1 MYHIFGS
8 RLLFWLSNLKNPRL
22 KVRVLIIW
30 RVIILGLII
39 WMYSTGLGMY
49 PRFYCGPQGD
59 PHLDCCLD
67 HCRVP
72 RTQTLPRTPAHVV
85 AYLQSEVVT
94 CLPLLFIEANAISL
108 LSGRLSSFEGY
119 LELGGK
125 YHSMCTNTF
134 FVWYFLHSPHDPKK
148 VRVIKEYFMGKVMLG
163 FIGSNS
169 NMAFAITDIIVWLFK
184 FTIKYVMYFT
194 KFQTRFFDSIVWN
207 SCGKEHCQE
216 NSVWEIF
223 SPTFVSSIKR

>member
-1 MYHIFGS
+1 MKSYNFRTH
-8 RLLFWLSNLKNPRL
+8 
-22 KVRVLIIW
+22 
-30 RVIILGLII
+30 
-39 WMYSTGLGMY
+39 
-49 PRFYCGPQGD
+49 
-59 PHLDCCLD
+59 HLDVL
-67 HCRVP
+67 HWARYVP
-72 RTQTLPRTPAHVV
+72 QVLLWPSRRSSFGLLSGPLQGTQNPWTLPRTPAHVV

-169 NMAFAITDIIVWLFK
+169 NMAFAITDIVIFFLNLPSCISPNSKKAFLTAVSETVVGKNIVTKTAFGK
-184 FTIKYVMYFT
+184 FFLLRS
-194 KFQTRFFDSIVWN
+194 F
-207 SCGKEHCQE
+207 
-216 NSVWEIF
+216 
-223 SPTFVSSIKR
+223 PP

>member
-67 HCRVP
+67 HCRVYP
-72 RTQTLPRTPAHVV
+72 EPIDSTKNSSTRCRLFAKWSSYLFASTLYRSQCNI
-85 AYLQSEVVT
+85 L
-94 CLPLLFIEANAISL
+94 IIREAVLIWR
-108 LSGRLSSFEGY
+108 LSGAGWQVSQHVYKHIFCMILSS
-119 LELGGK
+119 
-125 YHSMCTNTF
+125 
-134 FVWYFLHSPHDPKK
+134 
-148 VRVIKEYFMGKVMLG
+148 
-163 FIGSNS
+163 
-169 NMAFAITDIIVWLFK
+169 
-184 FTIKYVMYFT
+184 
-194 KFQTRFFDSIVWN
+194 Q
-207 SCGKEHCQE
+207 
-216 NSVWEIF
+216 
-223 SPTFVSSIKR
+223 PTWP